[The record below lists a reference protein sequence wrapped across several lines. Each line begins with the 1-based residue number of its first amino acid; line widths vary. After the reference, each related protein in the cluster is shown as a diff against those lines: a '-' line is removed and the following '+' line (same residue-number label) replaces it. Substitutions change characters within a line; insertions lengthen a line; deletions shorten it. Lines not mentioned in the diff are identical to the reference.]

1 MAMAMRI
8 LITGGASGIGLGTA
22 ERMMAGGHHVIILD
36 RQKPPSSC
44 KADYIEADLSDTGS
58 TGRALEKAQAGGT
71 INGLVNNVATTR
83 AALLEDVKFDD
94 IDAVMALNIRC
105 PIQCAQALLPGMRK
119 AKFGRIVNISSRAAL
134 GKHLRTTYAASKAG
148 IHGMTRVWALELAQ
162 DGITVNTVAPG
173 PIDTPLFR
181 QVNTMDNP
189 RTRSLIASIPVQRM
203 GQPADIANAVAFFL
217 DPASSFVTGQM
228 IFVDGGMSVALA
240 GADGYM
246 PEVEKVL
253 RSAAAS

>member
-1 MAMAMRI
+1 MAMSTRV

-22 ERMMAGGHHVIILD
+22 ERMLAGGHRVVILD
-36 RQKPPSSC
+36 RQKPLSSC
-44 KADYIEADLSDTGS
+44 TAEYIEADLSNPAS
-58 TGRALEKAQAGGT
+58 TGRALDKALAGGA
-71 INGLVNNVATTR
+71 ILGLVNNVATTCP
-83 AALLEDVKFDD
+83 ALLEDVKLED
-94 IDAVMALNIRC
+94 IDTVMALNIRC
-105 PIQCAQALLPGMRK
+105 PIQCAQAVLPGMRR
-119 AKFGRIVNISSRAAL
+119 AQFGRIVNISSRASL

-148 IHGMTRVWALELAQ
+148 IHGMTRVWALELAP

-189 RTRSLIASIPVQRM
+189 RTRSMIASIPVQRM

-217 DPASSFVTGQM
+217 DQASSFVTGQM

-246 PEVEKVL
+246 PAVEKVM

>member
-1 MAMAMRI
+1 MRV

-22 ERMMAGGHHVIILD
+22 ERMMAGGHHVIVLD

-44 KADYIEADLSDTGS
+44 KAEYIEADLSNTAS
-58 TGRALEKAQAGGT
+58 TARALEKALAGGA
-71 INGLVNNVATTR
+71 ISGLVNNVATTQP
-83 AALLEDVKFDD
+83 ALLENVTFEE

-105 PIQCAQALLPGMRK
+105 PIQCAQALLPGMRQ
-119 AKFGRIVNISSRAAL
+119 AKFGRIVNISSRASL
-134 GKHLRTTYAASKAG
+134 GKHLRTVYAASKAG
-148 IHGMTRVWALELAQ
+148 VHAMTRVWALELAQ

-189 RTRSLIASIPVQRM
+189 RTLSLIASVPVQRM
-203 GQPADIANAVAFFL
+203 GQAADIANAVAFFL

-246 PEVEKVL
+246 PAVEKVL
-253 RSAAAS
+253 RSAAAE